1 MIVDFKAIDLFG
13 KKLFTWAMVKTPV
26 RVAGPMAGQEACFAY
41 VLEGESDV
49 YSETEK
55 ANARA
60 GEAVLSKCGNYVTQL
75 LSKNEKGL
83 FSTIT
88 IHFHEEVLK
97 EIYQHSVP
105 HFLKQEKS
113 SLSPNMIKVEASE
126 LVRQY
131 MENLKYYFHHQE
143 LLSEDMLV
151 LKLKEIILL
160 LFQTQNSPQ
169 VHQILSSLFAK
180 RTFTFKEVT
189 EAHICSPISLT
200 ELATLTHHSLSS
212 FKREFKKLYSETPG
226 NYIIRKR
233 TEKVAELLLLSDDT
247 ISNIAFDCGFKSLA
261 HLSRVFRLKYGM
273 SPSVYRLSKAH
284 GAVSDNNLS
293 RNLA

>member
-13 KKLFTWAMVKTPV
+13 KTLFTWTMVKTPV

-41 VLEGESDV
+41 VLEGENDV
-49 YSETEK
+49 YSEIEK
-55 ANARA
+55 ANTRA
-60 GEAVLSKCGNYVTQL
+60 GEAVLSKCGNYITQL

-97 EIYQHSVP
+97 KVYQHSVP
-105 HFLKQEKS
+105 HFLKGEKS
-113 SLSPNMIKVEASE
+113 SFSPNMVKVEASE

-143 LLSEDMLV
+143 LLTEDMLV

-169 VHQILSSLFAK
+169 VLQILSSLFAR

-189 EAHICSPISLT
+189 ESHICSPLTLT
-200 ELATLTHHSLSS
+200 ELATLTNHSLSS
-212 FKREFKKLYSETPG
+212 FKREFKKIYSETPG

-233 TEKVAELLLLSDDT
+233 TEKVAELLLLSDET
-247 ISNIAFDCGFKSLA
+247 ISSIAFDCGFKSVA
-261 HLSRVFRLKYGM
+261 HMSRVFRLKYGK
-273 SPSVYRLSKAH
+273 SPSAYRLSK
-284 GAVSDNNLS
+284 GPVGVSDNNFT
-293 RNLA
+293 RTLA